1 MALRKTSGPIGRRAP
16 GRETAR
22 RGAAV
27 AMVAETIRRRIQNGR
42 YASGQRLIEAE
53 LTRELKV
60 SRGPVRE
67 ALRRLAAEGMLELA
81 PNRGA
86 QVPGLSRAGV
96 EELLEVLEPLVVAGA
111 ELAARHA
118 RQPGTQRRLRAA
130 LAATRAFRRRARRRL
145 NVADCMDENG
155 RFHEVL
161 AELSGNPLLARLVSQ
176 LQVNMFRLAYHNP
189 RIPADRER
197 WTPNHEAI
205 LEAVLAGETRR
216 AGILMR
222 EFCGRIRPVLIELSH
237 PEPEQ
242 RRAPRRGA
250 SGLTRAAR
258 LSYNP
263 PRPPAL
269 TGR

>member
-1 MALRKTSGPIGRRAP
+1 MALRKQSGPTRRRTA
-16 GRETAR
+16 GSETAR

-27 AMVAETIRRRIQNGR
+27 EMVAETIRRRIQNGR
-42 YASGQRLIEAE
+42 YPSGRRLIEADLTSE
-53 LTRELKV
+53 LGV

-67 ALRRLAAEGMLELA
+67 ALRRLAAEGMLELV

-111 ELAARHA
+111 QLAARRA
-118 RQPGTQRRLRAA
+118 RKPVIQRRVRAA
-130 LAATRAFRRRARRRL
+130 LGATRAFKRRARRML

-155 RFHEVL
+155 RFHQAL

-197 WTPNHEAI
+197 WTSNHEAI
-205 LEAVLAGETRR
+205 LEAVLAGEARR

-222 EFCGRIRPVLIELSH
+222 EFCRRIRPVLMELSH
-237 PEPEQ
+237 PEPE
-242 RRAPRRGA
+242 RRQAAVRRGA
-250 SGLTRAAR
+250 SGLTRAAK

-263 PRPPAL
+263 ARPPA
-269 TGR
+269 